1 MFLDSEATGFR
12 RMTEREDALIH
23 RLLRHDFP
31 GRVQVHDQLRDARVV
46 SLDEDGSLRIATRV
60 PGTAPVVRRISIEA
74 SYPDD
79 DGVQVHLLL
88 HVVDGVVDEL
98 EVYRDD
104 LARAIRSPYD
114 TDSLQ
119 VCVI

>member
-1 MFLDSEATGFR
+1 M
-12 RMTEREDALIH
+12 
-23 RLLRHDFP
+23 
-31 GRVQVHDQLRDARVV
+31 QVHDQLRDARVV